1 MVTLWK
7 SKRKKIENSLRT
19 LVVDQERDIGLR
31 NRENIIL
38 SRLGINL
45 LTSTLNS
52 LINALF

>member
-52 LINALF
+52 PVNVLF

>member
-45 LTSTLNS
+45 LTSTLNF
-52 LINALF
+52 LINILS

>member
-52 LINALF
+52 LINVLS